1 MARFES
7 QNWVFCQINDSCFR
21 IERESVKE
29 ATNRIYKVGDKY
41 ILSGLK
47 ELCRNFGLEW
57 NFASTRSG
65 KTISCN
71 RGSRK
76 TSYVGSG
83 IRKSSSSMCSCSIFV
98 CFRNVE

>member
-29 ATNRIYKVGDKY
+29 ATNRMY
-41 ILSGLK
+41 K

-71 RGSRK
+71 RCSRR

-83 IRKSSSSMCSCSIFV
+83 IR
-98 CFRNVE
+98 